1 MIYVVS
7 ACRSGSGWLST
18 ALYTLGFDVV
28 HELFTVGIHGLK
40 LVEPLVWADTT
51 LVLNA
56 DELKYELASSDRV
69 ILLERDFKDIRD
81 SIATLLPG
89 CDCEHLIEGY
99 MKIQSQCV
107 TYPCPVVTIQYENLF
122 TLPVARELANFL
134 DRSESEFERAW
145 VFLKDFRITNKTN
158 EEAVKRMYEEA
169 QCRSD

>member
-69 ILLERDFKDIRD
+69 ILLERDFNDIRD
-81 SIATLLPG
+81 SIATLLP
-89 CDCEHLIEGY
+89 
-99 MKIQSQCV
+99 
-107 TYPCPVVTIQYENLF
+107 
-122 TLPVARELANFL
+122 
-134 DRSESEFERAW
+134 DRDWETTS
-145 VFLKDFRITNKTN
+145 FRP
-158 EEAVKRMYEEA
+158 
-169 QCRSD
+169 